1 MPNSDKQPPPGADS
15 FDVIVIGGG
24 PAGYPAA
31 IRAAQNQ
38 LRVACIDEWKNR
50 DGSATFGGTCLNAGC
65 IPSKA
70 LLESTEL
77 YHRAR
82 EEFATHGIGVAGVT
96 LDLAQMQKRK
106 ASVVKAMTTGI
117 LALFKAAGVTP
128 LQGHGKL
135 LPGRRVQFTA
145 HEGGARR
152 ELSAKHVVLASGSAP
167 IELRSA
173 PFKAPHI
180 VDSWGALD
188 LDAVPKRFGVIGAG
202 VIGLELG
209 SVWRRLGAEVT
220 VLEALPDFLAFA
232 DQQLAREALRHF
244 KKQGLDIRLGAKV
257 TGATLAGGA
266 VEVAYSDPK
275 GEQRLTVDRL
285 VVAIGRRPYT
295 QDLFAPETGV
305 TLDERGFIKVDHS
318 CRTGAEGVW
327 AVGDC
332 VRGPMLAHKGK
343 EEGVMVADL
352 IAGRYGE
359 VNYKVIPAVIYTA
372 PEIAWVGLTE
382 EQVKASGREYKTGT
396 FPFLASGR
404 ARAMEQA
411 AGFAKIVAA
420 RDDDEIL
427 GVHIVGPMAGEL
439 IAEAV
444 LAMEYSASSED
455 LQRTIHAHP
464 TLSEAVHEAALAADK
479 RAIDSINR

>member
-1 MPNSDKQPPPGADS
+1 MSTDVKAPAGSDS
-15 FDVIVIGGG
+15 FDVIVIGAG

-31 IRAAQNQ
+31 LRAAQNK
-38 LRVACIDEWKNR
+38 LSVACIDEWKNH
-50 DGSATFGGTCLNAGC
+50 DGSAAFGGTCLNAGC

-70 LLESTEL
+70 LLESSEL
-77 YHRAR
+77 YARLR
-82 EEFATHGIGVAGVT
+82 EEFATHGIKVSGAE
-96 LDLAQMQKRK
+96 LDLAQMQKRR
-106 ASVVKAMTTGI
+106 SGVVRTMTQGI
-117 LALFKAAGVTP
+117 VALFKAAGVTG
-128 LQGHGKL
+128 LQGHGRL
-135 LPGRRVQFTA
+135 LPGRKVEFTA
-145 HEGGARR
+145 HDGQRR
-152 ELSAKHVVLASGSAP
+152 VLSARHVILASGSAP

-173 PFKAPHI
+173 PFQAPYI
-180 VDSWGALD
+180 IDSWGALE
-188 LDAVPKRFGVIGAG
+188 LDAVPKRLGVIGAG

-209 SVWRRLGAEVT
+209 SVWRRLGSEVV

-232 DQQLAREALRHF
+232 DQQLAREALRHL

-257 TGATLAGGA
+257 SGAAVKDGA
-266 VEVAYSDPK
+266 VEVTYGDSK
-275 GEQRLTVDRL
+275 GEQKLSVDRL

-295 QDLFAPETGV
+295 KDLLAPNTGV
-305 TLDERGFIKVDHS
+305 ELDERGFIKVDEH
-318 CRTGAEGVW
+318 CHTPAENVW
-327 AVGDC
+327 AIGDC

-352 IAGRYGE
+352 IAGKYGDM
-359 VNYKVIPAVIYTA
+359 NYKVIPSVIYTA

-382 EQVKASGREYKTGT
+382 EQVKASGRAYKTGT

-411 AGFAKIVAA
+411 AGFAKVVAA

-427 GVHIVGPMAGEL
+427 GVHIVGPLAGEL

-464 TLSEAVHEAALAADK
+464 TLAEAVHEAALAADK
-479 RAIDSINR
+479 RSIDSINR